1 MKNITKYDL
10 NKILEFSKDYYI
22 NDAAKD
28 LSDREFLAQGY
39 VKAVINVLQIKDE
52 FTFPEKINVEP
63 VD

>member
-1 MKNITKYDL
+1 MKKITKYDL

-28 LSDREFLAQGY
+28 LSDREFLAQCY
-39 VKAVINVLQIKDE
+39 TKAVLNVLQIKDS
-52 FTFPEKINVEP
+52 FLFPEKINVEP